1 MSDLTDRAR
10 ELHRSSIV
18 IDACSFFLRGYS
30 ERLRAAG
37 TTAINFTVPLPMD
50 GMAEA
55 VVRIKEYYEIVA
67 REPEMVVAYSA
78 QDIRDAKAASKFAVI
93 IACQN
98 SRLIGTDLGLVDI
111 FQRLGL
117 RIMQLT
123 YNERNFVADGCL
135 EPQDAGVSF
144 FGRRLIRTLNK
155 AGIVVDLSHASVRSS
170 LEAADISEAPVVMSH
185 VGLRRLVN
193 SPRAVSD
200 EQLRA
205 VASTGGVVG
214 VTSHPSFNWRGG
226 DRRPHLNDFL
236 DAIEAAIDVA
246 GIDHVGIGTDH
257 VVEPD
262 GYPEAMKRYLSDT
275 YDVYSSEKAA
285 GAARLR
291 EVMKGLDPRENQLE
305 DFGGMHDLP
314 RVTAGLLAR
323 GYRDEDVRKV
333 LGENFLRVFGAV
345 W

>member
-93 IACQN
+93 IGCQN

-155 AGIVVDLSHASVRSS
+155 A
-170 LEAADISEAPVVMSH
+170 
-185 VGLRRLVN
+185 
-193 SPRAVSD
+193 
-200 EQLRA
+200 
-205 VASTGGVVG
+205 
-214 VTSHPSFNWRGG
+214 
-226 DRRPHLNDFL
+226 
-236 DAIEAAIDVA
+236 
-246 GIDHVGIGTDH
+246 
-257 VVEPD
+257 
-262 GYPEAMKRYLSDT
+262 
-275 YDVYSSEKAA
+275 
-285 GAARLR
+285 
-291 EVMKGLDPRENQLE
+291 
-305 DFGGMHDLP
+305 
-314 RVTAGLLAR
+314 
-323 GYRDEDVRKV
+323 
-333 LGENFLRVFGAV
+333 
-345 W
+345 